1 MRSLKQ
7 HCLGLHVAFRLNN
20 IIHPFSN
27 DQKNISFGLFLFSG
41 LSGCTGASCM
51 DLPNPILAKVT
62 ERVIARSQKTRSA
75 YLQRIE
81 HAQGKFP
88 ARGALS
94 CANLAHGFASMEDN
108 EKLIIKVG
116 REPNIGI
123 VSSYNEML
131 SAHAPYKTFPDLIK
145 TAARENGGVAQFAGG
160 VPAMCDGITQGNA
173 GMELS
178 LFSRETIAMSTAIA
192 LSHNMF
198 DAALCLGVCDKIVP
212 GLLIGA
218 LQFGYLPTIFVPAGP
233 MTSGLSNDD
242 KAKIRQQFAT
252 GEVGRDALL
261 EAESAAYH
269 GQGTCTFYGTANS
282 NQMLMEV
289 MGLHLPSAAFVHPH
303 TPLRDALTAEAAIR
317 VLDLTVERGN
327 YTPIGHV
334 VDEKAIIN
342 GIVALL
348 ATGGSTN
355 HTLHLI
361 AIARAAGILI
371 DWDDFDE
378 LSAVV
383 PLLAKIYPN
392 GKADVNHFQAAGGV
406 AFLIRNLLEAGLLHN
421 DVTTVAGKG
430 LYHYTKEPKLI
441 DGKLTWVD
449 GVVQSL
455 DDKVLRSFDEPFQ
468 PDGGLRL
475 MQGRLGRGVIK
486 ISAVAPE
493 HRKVKAPAIVFDS
506 QEAVQAAFDRGEL
519 HRDFIAV
526 VRFQGARAN
535 GMPELHRLTPVLGV
549 LQDQGFHVALVTDG
563 RMSGASGKVP
573 AVIHLSPEAL
583 LNGPIAKVQTGD
595 MLVID
600 AEAGVLDIE
609 LDEAVWQS
617 RPVAQPEHQAENEV
631 GFGRELF
638 GVFRAAAAPAEHGA
652 SVFGALVGE
661 IVQP

>member
-1 MRSLKQ
+1 MAT
-7 HCLGLHVAFRLNN
+7 LHPTL
-20 IIHPFSN
+20 
-27 DQKNISFGLFLFSG
+27 
-41 LSGCTGASCM
+41 AS
-51 DLPNPILAKVT
+51 VT
-62 ERVIARSQKTRSA
+62 ERVIARSRPTRQA
-75 YLQRIE
+75 YLARIDA
-81 HAQGKFP
+81 AQGHFP

-94 CANLAHGFASMEDN
+94 CANLAHGFAGLEGSD
-108 EKLIIKVG
+108 KFAIKAI

-123 VSSYNEML
+123 VSAYNEML
-131 SAHAPYKTFPDLIK
+131 SAHAPYKGFPDIIK
-145 TAARENGGVAQFAGG
+145 AAARERGGVAQFAGG
-160 VPAMCDGITQGNA
+160 VPAMCDGVTQGNA

-178 LFSRETIAMSTAIA
+178 LFSREVIAMSTAVA
-192 LSHNMF
+192 LTHNMF
-198 DAALCLGVCDKIVP
+198 DAALCLGICDKIVP

-218 LQFGYLPTIFVPAGP
+218 LQFGHLPTIFVPAGP
-233 MTSGLSNDD
+233 MASGLSNDD

-252 GEVGRDALL
+252 GQVGRDALL

-269 GQGTCTFYGTANS
+269 GHGTCTFYGTANS

-303 TPLRDALTAEAAIR
+303 TPLRDALTAEAARR
-317 VLDLTVERGN
+317 VLELTAERGQ

-334 VDEKAIIN
+334 IDERAIVN

-355 HTLHLI
+355 HTLHLV

-371 DWDDFDE
+371 DWDDFDA
-378 LSAVV
+378 LSAAV

-392 GKADVNHFQAAGGV
+392 GKADVNHFHAAGGI
-406 AFLIRNLLEAGLLHN
+406 AFLVRNLLEGGLLHE

-430 LYHYTKEPKLI
+430 LAHYTKEPRLI

-449 GVVQSL
+449 GVGESA
-455 DDKVLRSFDEPFQ
+455 DDKVLRPIAAPFQ

-493 HRKVKAPAIVFDS
+493 HRKVTAPAIVFDS
-506 QEAVQAAFDRGEL
+506 QEAVQAAFDAGEL
-519 HRDFIAV
+519 KRDFVAV

-535 GMPELHRLTPVLGV
+535 GMPELHRLTPLLGV
-549 LQDQGFHVALVTDG
+549 LQDQGFRVALVTDG

-573 AVIHLSPEAL
+573 AVIHVSPEAL
-583 LNGPIAKVQTGD
+583 LSGPLGKVCTGD
-595 MLVID
+595 TIVID
-600 AEAGVLDIE
+600 AQAGVLDVEI
-609 LDEAVWQS
+609 DEQAWAA
-617 RPVAQPEHQAENEV
+617 RAVAQPAHQAENEV

-638 GVFRAAAAPAEHGA
+638 GVFRAAAAPAEQGA
-652 SVFGALVGE
+652 SVFGAWVGE
-661 IVQP
+661 AAHVTA